1 MVRTITIYLRE
12 FDSNIKT
19 WMIEEIQSR
28 INNRYKQSHIAE
40 DIGVTN
46 TQMSRFLNDHTQIHR
61 NLSQSMELHVVLVLS
76 YQFCPIDR

>member
-46 TQMSRFLNDHTQIHR
+46 TQMSRFLNNHKVSEDFYIKWF
-61 NLSQSMELHVVLVLS
+61 NW
-76 YQFCPIDR
+76 YQKQGS